1 MAGKDYLTKKNVKLA
16 LYAIFFL
23 IITGIIYSSIEI
35 TFGEELEIVF
45 DKSEIL
51 QLLLLIALFSAVFYV
66 SVDWLSEKILG
77 LRK

>member
-1 MAGKDYLTKKNVKLA
+1 MARGLTKKHVKLV
-16 LYAIFFL
+16 LYSIFFL

-35 TFGEELEIVF
+35 TFGGELEIVF

-51 QLLLLIALFSAVFYV
+51 QLLLLIALLSAVFYV
-66 SVDWLSEKILG
+66 SVDWLSEKMLG